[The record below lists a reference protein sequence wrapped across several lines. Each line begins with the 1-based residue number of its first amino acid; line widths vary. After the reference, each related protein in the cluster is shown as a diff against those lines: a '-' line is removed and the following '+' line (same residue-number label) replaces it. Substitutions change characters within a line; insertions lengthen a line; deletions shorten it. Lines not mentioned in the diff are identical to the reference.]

1 MDKNIKSK
9 HKKNELM
16 RKVNSRMHNK
26 DHHDTSL
33 DSSLES
39 EETISIRLLHE
50 LQVHQIELKM
60 QSTEL
65 IAARDAAEA
74 SALSYQA
81 LYDFAPVG
89 YISLNSTGHITRSNL
104 TAASMLGTS
113 SEKAKGKRL
122 AAYLTQ
128 DSLSKFN
135 ALILNTFSGLEYPP
149 CEIKLSVDNKVSNL
163 QIKVNINADGDE
175 CLTALTDIT
184 EHIKSEVKLKL
195 AASVFSHAHEG
206 IMITDMNGTILEVND
221 TFTNITGYSR
231 EEAIGQNPR
240 ILKSD
245 HHSPDFYLTMFN
257 ALNKYGYW
265 SSEIWNQRKNGE
277 IYPEMLSISSVRD
290 TNGKLMHYVAMFNDI
305 TDLKAHQDE
314 LEHTAHHDVLTGLPN
329 RALLAEKLTQAIK
342 QSQRRKKSLALAYLD
357 LDGFKEINDTY
368 GHSLG
373 DQFLIAIAE
382 KLEQALRTGDFL
394 ARIGGDEFIAV
405 LSDLD
410 HTSDCEHVLER
421 MLSAASTNI
430 SCNDQILRVSSSIG
444 VTFYPQNGIS
454 PDQLIRQADQAMYI
468 AKDAGKNC
476 YRFFDLG
483 LAKAAQTWRES
494 FEHITQAFE
503 RGEFVLYYQPKV
515 NMKTD
520 EVVGAE
526 ALIRWQHPQKGILP
540 PSVFLPIIE
549 GYAVS
554 IKIGEWVIDTA
565 LQQIQVWQ
573 KQGLNIPV
581 SVNISAKQLQSDDF
595 VERLATMLADY
606 PDVSPELLQLEI
618 LETSA
623 LEDIAKV
630 SLLMTQCAK
639 MGIKFA
645 LDDFGT
651 GYSSLT
657 YLSRLPCDLLKID
670 QSFVK
675 GMLKDTSGLTIVK
688 AVIGLADIFDRT
700 VIAEGVEK
708 KVLGK
713 KLLSLNCPIAQGFG
727 IARPMAADDFPAW
740 VDCWQHNPLW
750 IA

>member
-16 RKVNSRMHNK
+16 RKVNFRMHNK

-113 SEKAKGKRL
+113 CEKVKGKRL

-135 ALILNTFSGLEYPP
+135 ALIVNTFSGLEYPP

-184 EHIKSEVKLKL
+184 EHIKSEIKLKL

-257 ALNKYGYW
+257 ALNKDGYW

-290 TNGKLMHYVAMFNDI
+290 ANGKLMHYVAMFNDI
-305 TDLKAHQDE
+305 TDLKAHQEE

-329 RALLAEKLTQAIK
+329 RALLAEKLAQAIK
-342 QSQRRKKSLALAYLD
+342 QSQRRKKALALAYLD
-357 LDGFKEINDTY
+357 LDGFKKINDTH
-368 GHSLG
+368 GHSVG
-373 DQFLIAIAE
+373 DQLLISITAR
-382 KLEQALRTGDFL
+382 LEQALRTGDFL
-394 ARIGGDEFIAV
+394 ARTGGDEFIAV
-405 LSDLD
+405 LTDLEQP
-410 HTSDCEHVLER
+410 SDCEHVLQR
-421 MLSAASTNI
+421 ILTAASKDI
-430 SCNDQILRVSSSIG
+430 ICNEKILRVSTSIG
-444 VTFYPQNGIS
+444 VTFYPQNGTN
-454 PDQLIRQADQAMYI
+454 PDQLIRQADQAMYV
-468 AKDAGKNC
+468 AKDTGKGC
-476 YRFFDLG
+476 YRFFDLT
-483 LAKAAQTWRES
+483 LAEATQTWRES
-494 FEHITQAFE
+494 FENIRQAFE
-503 RGEFVLYYQPKV
+503 HDEFVLYYQPKV
-515 NMKTD
+515 NMKTN

-526 ALIRWQHPQKGILP
+526 ALIRWSHPKKGILP
-540 PSVFLPIIE
+540 PSDFLPIIE
-549 GYAVS
+549 GYSVS
-554 IKIGEWVIDTA
+554 VKIGDWVIATA
-565 LQQIQVWQ
+565 LKQISIWQ
-573 KQGLNIPV
+573 RLGLTIPI
-581 SVNISAKQLQSDDF
+581 SVNISASQLQSVDF
-595 VERLATMLADY
+595 LKRLIEMLALY
-606 PDVSPELLQLEI
+606 PEVPPELLELEI

-623 LEDIAKV
+623 LEDINKV
-630 SLLMTQCAK
+630 SELMNKCLK
-639 MGIKFA
+639 IGIKFA

-657 YLSRLPCDLLKID
+657 YLKRLPSALLKID

-675 GMLKDTSGLTIVK
+675 DILENNSGLSIVK

-713 KLLSLNCPIAQGFG
+713 KLLSLNCTIAQGYG
-727 IARPMAADDFPAW
+727 ISRPMPAADFPDW
-740 VDCWQHNPLW
+740 VERWQLNPIW
-750 IA
+750 VA